1 MLRPRALCLEVQSPH
16 NPCLGLTCLLGLNSA
31 LLLLLTKCLQ
41 LPRGIWGWGFGG
53 GQGQPREGSCR
64 YDPLPQLECW
74 AYLETSGHR
83 PGLGEETVRRDR
95 PTDAEKRQDRRG
107 QKKP

>member
-53 GQGQPREGSCR
+53 GRVS
-64 YDPLPQLECW
+64 
-74 AYLETSGHR
+74 
-83 PGLGEETVRRDR
+83 PGKGPAGTTLS
-95 PTDAEKRQDRRG
+95 PS
-107 QKKP
+107 